1 MDRAKD
7 GFVTDRRASATV
19 RALLALF
26 ALVLLAFAPARAQTT
41 HIAPRLVAES
51 VVPSPG
57 GATTIALAMTPEKG
71 WHGYWSN
78 GGDAGFGMQ
87 VEWNAPPG
95 VTVGAF
101 RYPVPEALTLFGL
114 MNHVYEHPYALLA
127 DVRVDKSV
135 APGTD
140 LTLTGIANWLAC
152 TDKICVPEKAV
163 ISVAMK
169 AGDGAIAAGAQQ
181 QFDAWRARLP
191 QPLDRAGAWER
202 RGVMVRF
209 GIPLPEGTTLDVPH
223 LFLETQG
230 VIDYPAPQ
238 SFSRN
243 GDWIIVEAR
252 AKGDAA
258 GPIQGLL
265 KLSDGRGLSV
275 HFEPEAV
282 RLAGKPIA
290 AASRSIDM
298 ALFWTALGGAI
309 IGGLILNLMPCVFP
323 ILSLKALSLARSGG
337 DARDAKIEAVAYTAG
352 AVLTA
357 LLLGG
362 ALLALRA
369 AGEQVGWAFQ
379 LQHPVSVFVL
389 MLLAVAITLN
399 LAGVYELPSFGGGQ
413 TLASQGGAAGGF
425 WTGAL
430 AAFVATPCSGP
441 LLGAALGAT
450 LVLPAWAAL
459 PIFGGLGLGLALPFL
474 AVGFIPSLRSRLPKP
489 GPWMAT
495 FRKWMALPMGV
506 TALGLYW
513 LLRRQTT
520 PAMHGWMDVG
530 ILVIILVV
538 MIRAWQ
544 RGEFARKT
552 ALIPYVAIF
561 YLLGTNA
568 VDQFAKPGRVAAA
581 ENHSTFSPAALAKAR
596 ATGKP
601 VFVYFTADWC
611 LSCKANEAGAINRA
625 AVQEAFRDKGVIT
638 LVGDWTN
645 GDPVITRTLA
655 EHGRNSVPLYLWYA
669 PGAAQPEILPQI
681 LTPGL
686 LTDKAGG

>member
-282 RLAGKPIA
+282 RLAGEPIG

-655 EHGRNSVPLYLWYA
+655 EHGRNSVPLYLWYD

>member
-282 RLAGKPIA
+282 RLAGEPIG

-352 AVLTA
+352 AVVTS
-357 LLLGG
+357 
-362 ALLALRA
+362 A
-369 AGEQVGWAFQ
+369 ARCSRCARQANRWDGHSSFSIRS
-379 LQHPVSVFVL
+379 VS
-389 MLLAVAITLN
+389 
-399 LAGVYELPSFGGGQ
+399 
-413 TLASQGGAAGGF
+413 
-425 WTGAL
+425 
-430 AAFVATPCSGP
+430 
-441 LLGAALGAT
+441 
-450 LVLPAWAAL
+450 
-459 PIFGGLGLGLALPFL
+459 
-474 AVGFIPSLRSRLPKP
+474 
-489 GPWMAT
+489 
-495 FRKWMALPMGV
+495 
-506 TALGLYW
+506 
-513 LLRRQTT
+513 
-520 PAMHGWMDVG
+520 
-530 ILVIILVV
+530 
-538 MIRAWQ
+538 
-544 RGEFARKT
+544 
-552 ALIPYVAIF
+552 
-561 YLLGTNA
+561 
-568 VDQFAKPGRVAAA
+568 
-581 ENHSTFSPAALAKAR
+581 
-596 ATGKP
+596 
-601 VFVYFTADWC
+601 
-611 LSCKANEAGAINRA
+611 SC
-625 AVQEAFRDKGVIT
+625 
-638 LVGDWTN
+638 
-645 GDPVITRTLA
+645 
-655 EHGRNSVPLYLWYA
+655 
-669 PGAAQPEILPQI
+669 
-681 LTPGL
+681 
-686 LTDKAGG
+686 